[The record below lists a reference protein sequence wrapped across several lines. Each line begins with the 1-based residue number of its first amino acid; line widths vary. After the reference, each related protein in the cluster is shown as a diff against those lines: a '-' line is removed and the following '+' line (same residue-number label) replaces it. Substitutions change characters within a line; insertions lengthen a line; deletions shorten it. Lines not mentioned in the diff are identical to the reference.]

1 MKAIEM
7 TGRTVEEALDH
18 ALKELKLTKDKVD
31 IEIIDE
37 GSKGLFNLIGAKPAK
52 IKVMTK
58 QSSLDDAKAFLDKVL
73 KSMNVGASID
83 INENDDCINI
93 NLSGTK
99 IGVVIGYRG
108 ETLDSLQYLVS
119 LVVNKNHDNP
129 YKRVVLDAENYRHK
143 REETLIRVAQKTA
156 YKVKKSGRPYKLEP
170 MNPYERRIIHSAL
183 QNDKYVTT
191 YSEGEEPFRHV
202 VVTLKRSD
210 KGERRFERNYERN
223 TNKE

>member
-58 QSSLDDAKAFLDKVL
+58 QISLDDAKAFLDKVL

-99 IGVVIGYRG
+99 IH
-108 ETLDSLQYLVS
+108 L
-119 LVVNKNHDNP
+119 N
-129 YKRVVLDAENYRHK
+129 
-143 REETLIRVAQKTA
+143 
-156 YKVKKSGRPYKLEP
+156 
-170 MNPYERRIIHSAL
+170 
-183 QNDKYVTT
+183 
-191 YSEGEEPFRHV
+191 
-202 VVTLKRSD
+202 
-210 KGERRFERNYERN
+210 
-223 TNKE
+223 